1 MVEVKN
7 LSLGYRSKND
17 ENILLSEVTFLLNEG
32 NLYTILGSNGK
43 GKTSLLQVL
52 SGFSTPLQGHVL
64 IQNKD
69 ISKYTH
75 HELSKMVS
83 VIFTERP
90 HIEYMTVFE
99 MVSSGRTPHTG
110 FYGKLSNTDI
120 RVISN
125 ALLLTGITALKNR
138 KITTLS
144 DGEYQKTLIAKSLAQ
159 ETPII
164 LMDEPATYL
173 DVAAKINLMK
183 LLRKL
188 VLQENKTIVIS
199 THDIDL
205 AIKYSDQILM
215 FNDQKKLII
224 GMPEDLIINQSL
236 SDLFK
241 SQGLLFNT
249 NEGSFSEPNFK
260 ECLIKIE
267 ADEITKKWLE
277 NALARYPEFN
287 DEILKKFTI
296 KSTIS
301 NTYTVFENNEF
312 VSEFK
317 NVENLIQGLRK
328 IQC

>member
-43 GKTSLLQVL
+43 GKTSLLQAL

-241 SQGLLFNT
+241 SQGLLFNS

-287 DEILKKFTI
+287 DKKYHSKKIFCD
-296 KSTIS
+296 
-301 NTYTVFENNEF
+301 N
-312 VSEFK
+312 
-317 NVENLIQGLRK
+317 ENLFQLFSEGRIIGECQTIDELITSLRN
-328 IQC
+328 C